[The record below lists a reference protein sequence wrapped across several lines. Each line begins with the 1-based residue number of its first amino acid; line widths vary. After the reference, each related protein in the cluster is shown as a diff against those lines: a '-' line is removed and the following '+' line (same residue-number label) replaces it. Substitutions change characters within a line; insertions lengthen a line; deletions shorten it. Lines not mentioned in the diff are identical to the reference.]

1 MQKNIWENNEVLNC
15 YNKINQLILN
25 RKQNVIRNIN
35 YEMVNLY
42 YEIGF
47 VINELIEKNNL
58 ESSQNI
64 IIKSFSEK
72 LTKKFGSGF
81 SFLI

>member
-1 MQKNIWENNEVLNC
+1 MQKNILENNEVLNC

-35 YEMVNLY
+35 YEKVNLY

-58 ESSQNI
+58 ESSLNI

-72 LTKKFGSGF
+72 
-81 SFLI
+81 